1 MTSTPDPTKQ
11 EDTFSAMSVA
21 DVEAIGAH
29 CQAPYCRQLD
39 FLPFKCESCKGSYC
53 LDHRTESAHAC
64 PKEGEWARRR
74 AEANRGSSTTTG
86 YKGPT
91 KPHILSH
98 EQQCSDPSCKTLIN
112 TPLVTGVHCDK
123 CRRSYCLKHRFTY
136 EHNCSNLTP
145 LGSGKNNQPTQK
157 EKGLAAL
164 DKLKAWGLSKK
175 AALPKPPSSV
185 IPQTTAKKNAAASI
199 TAINTLKRTS
209 KGDGKIPLD
218 KRIYL
223 HIEASSDT
231 ITAKIPKGNFFYSV
245 DYSVGRVLDLAAKSL
260 QVQNV
265 NNRSESEEDKL
276 RVFHVEGGTLLD
288 FGEKVGQRLVT
299 GNTIVLLR
307 GVGAGMAKTPDQ
319 MTG

>member
-1 MTSTPDPTKQ
+1 MASTPDPTKQ
-11 EDTFSAMSVA
+11 DSSFSTMSHA
-21 DVEAIGAH
+21 EVEAIGAH
-29 CQAPYCRQLD
+29 CQAAFCRQLD

-53 LDHRTESAHAC
+53 LDHRTETAHAC

-74 AEANRGSSTTTG
+74 AEANRGPPTTTTG
-86 YKGPT
+86 FKGPT
-91 KPHILSH
+91 KPSILSH

-136 EHNCSNLTP
+136 EHNCENLTP
-145 LGSGKNNQPTQK
+145 LGTGKNGQQTQK
-157 EKGLAAL
+157 EKGMAAL

-175 AALPKPPSSV
+175 ASLPTPKV
-185 IPQTTAKKNAAASI
+185 PQTPARKSAAASV
-199 TAINTLKRTS
+199 TAINALKRTA
-209 KGDGKIPLD
+209 KGDDKIPQD
-218 KRIYL
+218 KRLYL
-223 HIEASSDT
+223 YVEASSDT
-231 ITAKIPKGNFFYSV
+231 ITAKIPKGNFFYSSE
-245 DYSVGRVLDLAAKSL
+245 YSVGRVLDLAAKSL

-288 FGEKVGQRLVT
+288 FGEKLGQRVTT

-307 GVGAGMAKTPDQ
+307 GVGSGMAKTPEH
-319 MTG
+319 TA